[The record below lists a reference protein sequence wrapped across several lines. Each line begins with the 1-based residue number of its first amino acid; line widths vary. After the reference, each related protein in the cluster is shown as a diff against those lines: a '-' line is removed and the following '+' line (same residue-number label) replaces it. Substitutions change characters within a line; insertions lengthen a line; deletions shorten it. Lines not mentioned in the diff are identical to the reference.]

1 MPQNKCIAVV
11 ASFYPSEKAPYGGG
25 FVHTRVAEYIKKG
38 EKVEVF
44 VPAREESEY
53 EFEGV
58 RVRRAPVQ
66 RIVHF
71 LEKCDVVML
80 HLVHLSLTPEL
91 DGAVVYRHLLR
102 ESVPTV
108 FFVHGYEVQRRAIF
122 LLKSV
127 FSLARP
133 RASLGLLYH
142 DLFYIPR
149 MRKIILRFLEGH
161 PAVRFVTVSN
171 WMLEEVKRGIGIDLR
186 PKAVVIPNGIN
197 TRRFRFEYRWQN
209 RHRFLSLRP
218 LVLGGKYAVDL
229 AVKTMPYLPKGVVLD
244 LYGEGRDAAKIRRI
258 IKRQALQGRLNLVG
272 TFVPNAELPKL
283 FAGHGGYYAVTRMD
297 SQGVS
302 MCEAMASGLAVV
314 SFRTTGIPEFVK
326 HGETGLLAKPYDV
339 KEAAGL
345 IETLVTDKNLYT
357 RLVENARRFIESIDI
372 SITAAKE
379 LEVVESLI

>member
-11 ASFYPSEKAPYGGG
+11 ASLYPSGKALYRGG

-38 EKVEVF
+38 EKVKVF

-91 DGAVVYRHLLR
+91 DGAVVYRYLLR

-108 FFVHGYEVQRRAIF
+108 FFVHGYEAQRAVVSLR
-122 LLKSV
+122 SE
-127 FSLARP
+127 FSLARL
-133 RASLGLLYH
+133 RSSLGLLYH
-142 DLFYIPR
+142 DLFYIPK
-149 MRKIILRFLEGH
+149 MRRIILRFLETH

-171 WMLEEVKRGIGIDLR
+171 WMLEEVKRSIGIDLR

-197 TRRFRFEYRWQN
+197 TSRFRFEYRWQD

-229 AVKTMPYLPKGVVLD
+229 AVKTMPYLPKEVVLD
-244 LYGEGRDAAKIRRI
+244 LYGKGRDAAKIRRI
-258 IKRQALQGRLNLVG
+258 IERQALQGRLNLVE

-297 SQGVS
+297 AQGVS

-339 KEAAGL
+339 KEAAGR

>member
-11 ASFYPSEKAPYGGG
+11 ASLYPSEKALYGGG

-38 EKVEVF
+38 EKVKVF

-66 RIVHF
+66 RIARF

-80 HLVHLSLTPEL
+80 HLVHLSSVPEL
-91 DGAVVYRHLLR
+91 DGAVLYRYLLR

-108 FFVHGYEVQRRAIF
+108 FFVHGYEAQRAIVS
-122 LLKSV
+122 LKSE
-127 FSLARP
+127 FSLARL
-133 RASLGLLYH
+133 RSSLGLLYH
-142 DLFYIPR
+142 DLFYIPK
-149 MRKIILRFLEGH
+149 MRKIILRFLETH

-171 WMLEEVKRGIGIDLR
+171 WMLEEVKHSIGIDLR
-186 PKAVVIPNGIN
+186 PKAIVIPNGVN
-197 TRRFRFEYRWQN
+197 TRRFRFEYRWED

-229 AVKTMPYLPKGVVLD
+229 AVKTVRYLPNEVVLD
-244 LYGEGRDAAKIRRI
+244 LYGKGRDAAKIRRI
-258 IKRQALQGRLNLVG
+258 IEKQALQGRLNLVE
-272 TFVPNAELPKL
+272 TFVPNAELPRL

-297 SQGVS
+297 AQGVS

-379 LEVVESLI
+379 LEVVDSLI